1 MKTKPVNEVKHT
13 FSTTE
18 ERDVWI
24 SKNFPERECT
34 STPGFYKVKGGH
46 IGVFLTTVTV
56 YK

>member
-18 ERDVWI
+18 ERNVWI
-24 SKNFPERECT
+24 SKNFPERKCT
-34 STPGFYKVKGGH
+34 STPGFYKVKDRH